1 MSVDAVLGS
10 GLIGNWAASFLF
22 GTTFFLTTQ
31 YFNTFPNDDWT
42 RKALVSSS
50 LLFSLAA
57 LAGECA
63 DVWIPLVTNWGSSVV
78 PVTNIRIIS
87 IAEKK
92 LISSTWSAPVYT
104 IFNQLVGTIV
114 NSYLISRFYSS
125 SNNILVTAILSVL
138 VLATTVTALL
148 SVVLFTHV
156 QNSRE
161 MLALVWSISNAVC
174 DVSIAVSLLST
185 LRGMKTAFNK
195 NKDSLFRR
203 IMVTSMQNGIVTSL
217 AAIAGM
223 IATIS
228 RFNSNIPTSFYFLL
242 GPLYV
247 LTLLSNFNSR
257 EAPPRSG
264 SRNRPMSLNNINNNM
279 HTTSIG
285 IHVHRTAMVTV
296 DPRPATASETEME
309 RGADKWHRE
318 ADDLDPQASSPDKDR
333 ESAWI

>member
-228 RFNSNIPTSFYFLL
+228 RFNSNS
-242 GPLYV
+242 
-247 LTLLSNFNSR
+247 
-257 EAPPRSG
+257 APPRSG